1 MLKNI
6 IDLQPTIQKEL
17 LFMKLI
23 IMLTLT
29 LTILGTAVSFAFAD
43 LQNIRIRYGYQDQN
57 GNLIIRFNFGFN
69 EKLYEI
75 FPSLDF
81 NFYGNQEELYQLA
94 SGSKSA
100 HSGKYRFSFF
110 DPSQENQRGIF
121 FGGMDAE
128 DIINDQYLLV
138 CGDKQLEFEPI
149 SEDLKKDLEQKI
161 QNGEIPLVF
170 LPIEIRQSEYLF
182 RTKKGDFIIYVDSSK
197 FYSYESFRFFIGKL
211 GEMRE
216 LKVTNVERF
225 RGGGTTYIYLEDGSV
240 LFAPVLQ
247 DDEILPDLQDETLPE
262 EPQTEFEEILAVLRG
277 EILTPTWTDS
287 SG

>member
-1 MLKNI
+1 
-6 IDLQPTIQKEL
+6 
-17 LFMKLI
+17 MKLI

-57 GNLIIRFNFGFN
+57 GNLIIRFKFGFN
-69 EKLYEI
+69 EELYEI
-75 FPSLDF
+75 FPLNF
-81 NFYGNQEELYQLA
+81 NFYGNQEKLYQLDT
-94 SGSKSA
+94 GSMSA

-110 DPSQENQRGIF
+110 DPSQENQRGMF
-121 FGGMDAE
+121 FGGMDEE

-161 QNGEIPLVF
+161 QNDEIPLVS
-170 LPIEIRQSEYLF
+170 LPIEIRQSEYFF
-182 RTKKGDFIIYVDSSK
+182 RTKNGDFIIYVDSSK
-197 FYSYESFRFFIGKL
+197 FYSYESFRLFIGKL

-225 RGGGTTYIYLEDGSV
+225 RDGGTTYIYLEDGSV
-240 LFAPVLQ
+240 LFVPVHQ
-247 DDEILPDLQDETLPE
+247 GKI
-262 EPQTEFEEILAVLRG
+262 
-277 EILTPTWTDS
+277 PTWTDS
-287 SG
+287 KGEEVELERLDIHSFDLNTLGINDVPTSEKTLKTPCELVK